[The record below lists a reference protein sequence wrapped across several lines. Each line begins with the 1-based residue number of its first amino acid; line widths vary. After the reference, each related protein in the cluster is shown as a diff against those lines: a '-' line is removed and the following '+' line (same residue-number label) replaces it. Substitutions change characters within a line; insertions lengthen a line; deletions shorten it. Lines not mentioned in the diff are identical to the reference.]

1 MACRATSSMIPVR
14 MCSVGPVCPSLCL
27 VDKYPCGQSS
37 CLPRLLWFPALLK
50 EAAFPPWSGAPM
62 LCCPGP
68 SWLWGCCATRCP
80 LRCDRNI
87 PTVPLPLT
95 LRVPS
100 SCSRYQP
107 LPRAGGEFQAS
118 LQGMCGWMCALEP
131 GPWGCVSAAVTEL
144 GGGSKPSLALLE
156 HPRSPFCAWWLQ
168 PSPEPISSMRAEL
181 SSGQA

>member
-1 MACRATSSMIPVR
+1 MIPVR

-27 VDKYPCGQSS
+27 VDKHPCGQSS
-37 CLPRLLWFPALLK
+37 CFPRLLWFPALLK

-62 LCCPGP
+62 LCCPEP

-107 LPRAGGEFQAS
+107 VPRAWVSSRLPFR
-118 LQGMCGWMCALEP
+118 
-131 GPWGCVSAAVTEL
+131 GCVAGCVPWSQGHGAVSVLLSQSWEGAPSRAWL
-144 GGGSKPSLALLE
+144 GSSTPGLPSVPGGFSPAL
-156 HPRSPFCAWWLQ
+156 SPA
-168 PSPEPISSMRAEL
+168 PA
-181 SSGQA
+181 